1 MKNLLKNVFV
11 FSIAV
16 VIGLSNINFASDFG
30 AEGSQIEKEY
40 TLEEMFKYGLEDEYL
55 AKAEYELIIENFDV
69 NRPFT
74 NILEAEKNHI
84 AALEKLY
91 ETYEFEKPEV
101 NPDDYTL
108 LPNSLEEAFETGV
121 EAEIKNIEMYEKFL
135 ETDLPEDVRLTFEAL
150 NRASENHLKAFERN
164 VSSNQKNNSN
174 IKSRQRGS
182 RKKEV
187 DGNIF

>member
-11 FSIAV
+11 FSIAI
-16 VIGLSNINFASDFG
+16 VIGLSSINFASDFG
-30 AEGSQIEKEY
+30 AEGSQVEKDY
-40 TLEEMFKYGLEDEYL
+40 TLEEMLEYGLEDEYL

-91 ETYEFEKPEV
+91 ETYGFEKPKV

-108 LPNSLEEAFETGV
+108 LPESIEQSLETGI

-135 ETDLPEDVRLTFEAL
+135 ETDLPDDVRFTFEAL
-150 NRASENHLKAFERN
+150 KRASENHLRAFERN
-164 VSSNQKNNSN
+164 SNTTSN
-174 IKSRQRGS
+174 TNFNKENRKRGFK
-182 RKKEV
+182 RR
-187 DGNIF
+187 GNRW